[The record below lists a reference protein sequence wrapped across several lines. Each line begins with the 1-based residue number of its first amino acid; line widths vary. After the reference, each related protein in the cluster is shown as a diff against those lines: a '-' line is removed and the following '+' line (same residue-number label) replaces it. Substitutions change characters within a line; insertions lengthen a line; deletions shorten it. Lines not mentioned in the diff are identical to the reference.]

1 MAQVTMTSQ
10 EYLELIEKVRRLE
23 QLEQDIVDGVKVELN
38 PEGIYS
44 KYSIHVETVMTANA
58 RRQVVRKIVD
68 VIKSEDYVMDNLVSE
83 NQHFFSPD
91 YGHINSHWDD
101 IAEPGETDLLTDK
114 AFKVAWDAAQAR
126 LARKTAEDEEEE

>member
-38 PEGIYS
+38 PEGSYS

-68 VIKSEDYVMDNLVSE
+68 AIKSEDYVMDNLVSD
-83 NQHFFSPD
+83 NQHFFNPD
-91 YGHINSHWDD
+91 ISHICGHWDD
-101 IAEPGETDLLTDK
+101 KAEPGETDLLTDK
-114 AFKVAWDAAQAR
+114 AFKAAWDAAQAR
-126 LARKTAEDEEEE
+126 LACKTAEDEEEE